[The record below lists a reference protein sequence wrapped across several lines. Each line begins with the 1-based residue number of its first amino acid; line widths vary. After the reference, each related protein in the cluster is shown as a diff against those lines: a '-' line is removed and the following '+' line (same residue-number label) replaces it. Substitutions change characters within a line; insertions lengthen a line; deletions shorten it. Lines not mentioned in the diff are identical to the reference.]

1 MSKSNEEYA
10 KLLGELIKCRTIYS
24 NGECKG
30 EFVRFRV
37 ILENMF
43 NELYKKA
50 KLKIF
55 GDGALLYKIEG
66 QDKERNI
73 LIMSH
78 HDVVDINGKWDFEP
92 FSGEIKDGKLL
103 GRGTVDTK
111 TSFFTELMAVEELL
125 EENFIPKV
133 NVYIA
138 SSNCEE
144 VGGEG
149 IPLIRDYFIENNIS
163 LELVLDEGGAII
175 DPPLPGLT
183 DKVAMIAVHEK
194 GRTVLNCI
202 ASDDDGHASFS
213 NIESP
218 VIRMS
223 KFISEVSGKNIFERK
238 LHPEV
243 RAMFKELSPY
253 MSFKEKIIFS
263 HIDLFF
269 PIIKK
274 ILPKISKEGAEI
286 LGTTCTFT
294 SIGGGFGDER
304 RAKEVSAIAFL
315 RAIREED
322 LEKDI
327 EKLRNISEKYNIDI
341 EVRSSEIPV
350 PADLNNKN
358 YMYVKEVIKKV
369 FNDIAVGPFI
379 LPAGTDSRHLTENC
393 PCTLRFAPIILSKEQ
408 FKSVHNINENI
419 DLEVIGQA
427 VTFYKEI
434 IKNYK

>member
-10 KLLGELIKCRTIYS
+10 KLLGELIKCKTIYS
-24 NGECKG
+24 SGEYKS
-30 EFVRFRV
+30 EFVKFRV
-37 ILENMF
+37 ILESIF
-43 NELYKKA
+43 KLLYKEA

-55 GDGALLYKIEG
+55 GDGALLYKVEG

-92 FSGEIKDGKLL
+92 FGGEIKDGKLL

-111 TSFFTELMAVEELL
+111 TSFFAELMAVEELL

-133 NVYIA
+133 NIYIA

-144 VGGEG
+144 VGGDG
-149 IPLIRDYFIENNIS
+149 IPLIRDYFIKKNIS

-175 DPPLPGLT
+175 DPPLPGLN
-183 DKVAMIAVHEK
+183 DKVAMVAVHEK

-213 NIESP
+213 NVESP

-223 KFISEVSGKNIFERK
+223 KFISDVSGKNIFKRK

-263 HIDLFF
+263 NIDLFF

-294 SIGGGFGDER
+294 SIYGGLWR
-304 RAKEVSAIAFL
+304 
-315 RAIREED
+315 
-322 LEKDI
+322 
-327 EKLRNISEKYNIDI
+327 
-341 EVRSSEIPV
+341 
-350 PADLNNKN
+350 
-358 YMYVKEVIKKV
+358 
-369 FNDIAVGPFI
+369 
-379 LPAGTDSRHLTENC
+379 
-393 PCTLRFAPIILSKEQ
+393 
-408 FKSVHNINENI
+408 
-419 DLEVIGQA
+419 
-427 VTFYKEI
+427 
-434 IKNYK
+434 